1 MAGDKVDD
9 ICWTVVVGDIVVVV
23 ESCSVY
29 RLVVFGANVVVGI
42 KVVGPNDVVAVV
54 VRFVED
60 V

>member
-1 MAGDKVDD
+1 MGDKVDD

-29 RLVVFGANVVVGI
+29 RLVVFGVNVVVGI
-42 KVVGPNDVVAVV
+42 KVVGPNGVVAVV
-54 VRFVED
+54 VRLVED